1 MRRARRGY
9 TRRMESTITRQDA
22 LELMQAWT
30 ESESLRK
37 HMLAVEA
44 AVVAY
49 ARAHGE
55 DEELW
60 AVAALLHD
68 FDYER
73 YPNPDRDESGHP
85 YVGVAELERRGYPAE
100 VLDAIMG
107 HADYTGVKRESLLA
121 RVLFAC
127 DELTGLI
134 TAAVLV
140 RPDRD
145 IAGLTLKS
153 IKKKLKDKA
162 FARGVNRDD
171 VRQGAEELGVELDEH
186 IGFVLAA
193 MQGRAQELGLAGSE

>member
-1 MRRARRGY
+1 MENTVTRA
-9 TRRMESTITRQDA
+9 DA
-22 LELMQAWT
+22 LNLMQEWT

-37 HMLAVEA
+37 HMLSVEA

-49 ARAHGE
+49 ARTHGA

-73 YPNPDRDESGHP
+73 YPNPERDETGHP
-85 YVGVAELERRGYPAE
+85 YVGVEELKRRGYPVE
-100 VLDAIMG
+100 VTDAIMG

-134 TAAVLV
+134 TASVLV

-145 IAGLTLKS
+145 IANLTLKS

-186 IGFVLAA
+186 IEFVLRA
-193 MQGRAQELGLAGSE
+193 MQERAAELGLAGSE

>member
-1 MRRARRGY
+1 MENTVTRA
-9 TRRMESTITRQDA
+9 DA
-22 LELMQAWT
+22 LNLMQEWT

-37 HMLAVEA
+37 HMLSVEA

-49 ARAHGE
+49 ARTHGA

-73 YPNPDRDESGHP
+73 YPNPERDETGHP
-85 YVGVAELERRGYPAE
+85 YVGVEELKRRGYPAE
-100 VLDAIMG
+100 VTDAIMG

-134 TAAVLV
+134 TASVLV

-145 IAGLTLKS
+145 IANLTLKS

-186 IGFVLAA
+186 IEFVLRA
-193 MQGRAQELGLAGSE
+193 MQERAAELGLAGSE

>member
-1 MRRARRGY
+1 MENTVTRA
-9 TRRMESTITRQDA
+9 DA
-22 LELMQAWT
+22 LNLMQEWT

-37 HMLAVEA
+37 HMLSVEA

-49 ARAHGE
+49 ARTHGA

-73 YPNPDRDESGHP
+73 YPNPERDETGHP
-85 YVGVAELERRGYPAE
+85 YVGVEELKRRGYPVE
-100 VLDAIMG
+100 VTDAIMG

-134 TAAVLV
+134 TASVLV

-145 IAGLTLKS
+145 IANLTLKS

-186 IGFVLAA
+186 IEFVLRA
-193 MQGRAQELGLAGSE
+193 MQERAVELGLAGSE

>member
-1 MRRARRGY
+1 MENTVTRA
-9 TRRMESTITRQDA
+9 DA
-22 LELMQAWT
+22 LNLMQEWT

-37 HMLAVEA
+37 HMLSVEA

-49 ARAHGE
+49 ARTHGA

-73 YPNPDRDESGHP
+73 YPNPERDETGHP
-85 YVGVAELERRGYPAE
+85 YVGVEELKRRGYPAE
-100 VLDAIMG
+100 VTDAIMG

-134 TAAVLV
+134 TASVLV

-145 IAGLTLKS
+145 IANLTLKS

-186 IGFVLAA
+186 IEFVLRA
-193 MQGRAQELGLAGSE
+193 MQERAVELGLAGSE